1 MIQLEHVKKQYK
13 DFELDCSLEV
23 KSGRITGLVGQNGSG
38 KSTTFKAILG
48 LIRTD
53 SGQINVFGKE
63 PKELT
68 PEEKCEIGTVL
79 AESGFSGYILAKDV
93 SKIMAAMYP
102 KFNKEEF
109 ESNCKKYGI
118 PMDKKIKDFSS
129 GMKTKLKMLVAI
141 SHEAKLLI
149 LDEPTSGVDV
159 VVRDEFLDLLREY
172 MKTEGRS
179 ILISSH
185 ISSDLETL
193 CDDFYMIHDGKVVLH
208 EEVDVLLSQY
218 GILKPT
224 VEQYAALDKK
234 YVLKAKKEP
243 YGYRCLTNERQF
255 YIENYPEVVVEK
267 GNIDDMIL
275 VMVRGGNVCEAC

>member
-1 MIQLEHVKKQYK
+1 MIRLEKVKKQYK
-13 DFELDCSLEV
+13 DFELNCSLEV
-23 KSGRITGLVGQNGSG
+23 KPGRITGLVGQNGSG

-48 LIRTD
+48 LIRID
-53 SGQINVFGKE
+53 GGQIEVLGKA
-63 PKELT
+63 PNRLSS
-68 PEEKCEIGTVL
+68 EERCEIGTVL

-193 CDDFYMIHDGKVVLH
+193 CDDFYMIHNGKVIMH
-208 EEVDVLLSQY
+208 EDVDVLLSQY

-224 VEQYAALDKK
+224 AEQYALLDKK

-255 YIENYPEVVVEK
+255 YMENYPDMVVEK

-275 VMVRGGNVCEAC
+275 VMVRGESV

>member
-1 MIQLEHVKKQYK
+1 MIRLEHVKKQYK

-23 KSGRITGLVGQNGSG
+23 KPGRITGLVGQNGAG

-48 LIRTD
+48 LVHTD
-53 SGQINVFGKE
+53 AGQIRVFGKE
-63 PKELT
+63 PNKLSVV
-68 PEEKCEIGTVL
+68 EKCEIGTVL
-79 AESGFSGYILAKDV
+79 AESGFSGYIMGKDV
-93 SKIMAAMYP
+93 SKIMEAMYP
-102 KFNKEEF
+102 NFNKAEF

-141 SHEAKLLI
+141 SHDAKLLI

-193 CDDFYMIHDGKVVLH
+193 CDDFYMIHGGKVIMH
-208 EEVDVLLSQY
+208 EEVDRLLSQY

-224 VEQYAALDKK
+224 VEQFDALDKK
-234 YVLKAKKEP
+234 YLLKVKKES

-255 YIENYPEVVVEK
+255 YMENYPEMVVEK

-275 VMVRGGNVCEAC
+275 VMVRGENV

>member
-1 MIQLEHVKKQYK
+1 MIRLEQVKKQYG

-23 KSGRITGLVGQNGSG
+23 KPGSITGLVGQNGSG

-48 LIRTD
+48 LVRPD
-53 SGQINVFGKE
+53 GGKLEVFGKN
-63 PKELT
+63 PRELSS
-68 PEEKCEIGTVL
+68 EEKCEIGTVL
-79 AESGFSGYILAKDV
+79 ADSGFSGYILAKDV
-93 SKIMAAMYP
+93 SKIMTAMYP
-102 KFNKEEF
+102 NFKKEEF
-109 ESNCKKYGI
+109 ERNCKKYGI
-118 PMDKKIKDFSS
+118 PMNKKIKEFSS

-141 SHEAKLLI
+141 SHDAKLLI

-159 VVRDEFLDLLREY
+159 IVRDEFLDLLREY

-193 CDDFYMIHDGKVVLH
+193 CDDFYMIHDGKVIMH
-208 EEVDVLLSQY
+208 EDVDVLLSQY

-224 VEQYAALDKK
+224 VEQFKALDKK
-234 YVLKAKKEP
+234 YLLKVKKEN

-255 YIENYPEVVVEK
+255 YMENYPEMVVEK

-275 VMVRGGNVCEAC
+275 VMVRGENVCADC

>member
-1 MIQLEHVKKQYK
+1 MIRLEHVKKKYK

-23 KSGRITGLVGQNGSG
+23 RPGRITGLVGQNGSG
-38 KSTTFKAILG
+38 KSTTFKAVLG

-53 SGQINVFGKE
+53 GGLVEVFGKN
-63 PKELT
+63 PNELS

-79 AESGFSGYILAKDV
+79 AESGFSGYILVKDV
-93 SKIMAAMYP
+93 SRIMAAMYP
-102 KFNKEEF
+102 GFKKEEF
-109 ESNCKKYGI
+109 ERNCKKYGI
-118 PMDKKIKDFSS
+118 PMDKKIKEFSS

-141 SHEAKLLI
+141 SHDAKLLI

-179 ILISSH
+179 VLISSH

-193 CDDFYMIHDGKVVLH
+193 CDDFYMIHDGKVILH
-208 EEVDVLLSQY
+208 EDVDVLLSGY

-224 VEQYAALDKK
+224 PEQYEALDKK
-234 YVLKAKKEP
+234 YLLKAKKET

-255 YIENYPEVVVEK
+255 YVENYPDMVIEK

-275 VMVRGGNVCEAC
+275 VMVRGENV

>member
-1 MIQLEHVKKQYK
+1 MIRLEHVKKQYK

-23 KSGRITGLVGQNGSG
+23 KPGRITGLVGQNGSG

-48 LIRTD
+48 LVRTD
-53 SGQINVFGKE
+53 SGQVEVFGKD
-63 PKELT
+63 PNELL
-68 PEEKCEIGTVL
+68 PEEKSEIGAVL
-79 AESGFSGYILAKDV
+79 AEAGFSGYIFVKDV
-93 SKIMAAMYP
+93 SRILAAMYP
-102 KFNKEEF
+102 NFKKEEF
-109 ESNCKKYGI
+109 ERNCKKYGI
-118 PMDKKIKDFSS
+118 PMNKKIKDFSS

-141 SHEAKLLI
+141 SHDAKLLI

-172 MKTEGRS
+172 MKVEGRS

-193 CDDFYMIHDGKVVLH
+193 CDDFYMIHDGKVILH
-208 EEVDVLLSQY
+208 EEVDVLLSGY

-224 VEQYAALDKK
+224 LEQYEALDKR
-234 YVLKAKKEP
+234 YLLKAKKEV
-243 YGYRCLTNERQF
+243 YGYRCLTNERQV
-255 YIENYPEVVVEK
+255 YMENYPDMVVEK

-275 VMVRGGNVCEAC
+275 VMVRGENV

>member
-1 MIQLEHVKKQYK
+1 MIRLEHVKKQYK
-13 DFELDCSLEV
+13 DFTLDCSLEV
-23 KSGRITGLVGQNGSG
+23 KPGRITGLVGQNGSG

-48 LIRTD
+48 LISTD
-53 SGQINVFGKE
+53 GGQVEVFGKT
-63 PKELT
+63 PNELSSA
-68 PEEKCEIGTVL
+68 EKCEIGSVL
-79 AESGFSGYILAKDV
+79 AESGFSGYILVKDV
-93 SKIMAAMYP
+93 CKIMSAMYP
-102 KFNKEEF
+102 NFKKEEF
-109 ESNCKKYGI
+109 ECNCKKYGI
-118 PMDKKIKDFSS
+118 PMDKKIKEFSS

-141 SHEAKLLI
+141 SHDAKLLI

-193 CDDFYMIHDGKVVLH
+193 CDDFYMIHDGKVIMH
-208 EEVDVLLSQY
+208 EDVDVLLSQY

-224 VEQYAALDKK
+224 VEQYSLLDKK
-234 YVLKAKKEP
+234 YLLKVKKET

-255 YIENYPEVVVEK
+255 YMENYPEMVVEK

-275 VMVRGGNVCEAC
+275 VMVRGENV